1 MTQISPFFITSYLV
15 FNRKA
20 EHFEVEFMESLLVLS
35 SITTQQP
42 RADPAHLLLI
52 KETLNRDTFC
62 TDRIRGSRTQ
72 YDGVSQG
79 EIVVW

>member
-1 MTQISPFFITSYLV
+1 MTQVSLYKILFF

-20 EHFEVEFMESLLVLS
+20 QHFEVEFMESLLVLS
-35 SITTQQP
+35 SITAQQL

-52 KETLNRDTFC
+52 RETLSRDAFC
-62 TDRIRGSRTQ
+62 TDRIRGSRAQ
-72 YDGVSQG
+72 CGVSQG